1 MGNLLSEECE
11 TTSRK
16 GAYLKKALKLA
27 YTRKYIYAS
36 APVILILLVPL
47 TKDLRLMRILTTA
60 SIYAIYAASWD
71 LLSYSGQISFGHAA
85 FFGVGSLIVA
95 VLNTSFGVPTW
106 AAMPIAGFFALGTG
120 LIIGF
125 PCLRL
130 RGPYFILATFV
141 FAMVLYSTF
150 LHFRGIYGGG
160 GGGIYGIDPLHP
172 TPTYEYYIIIVLM
185 LAAIFM
191 MYKVAKS
198 KVGLI
203 FRTISD
209 DEVAAQAIGT
219 NTTKYKIIAFCIST
233 FIAGIAGGLYAVTM
247 RSIVPEEMFGF
258 DKNLLPLI
266 FAVVGGFHTI
276 FGSLIG
282 AYTLIIFGEYLRFT
296 IHLRLLTYTTL
307 VLLIIRFLPEGIAV
321 RAYKSLT
328 LAARSVRG
336 ASNTSQP
343 KSEN

>member
-16 GAYLKKALKLA
+16 GVYLKKALKLA
-27 YTRKYIYAS
+27 YTRKYIYAL

-47 TKDLRLMRILTTA
+47 TKDVRLMHILIA
-60 SIYAIYAASWD
+60 ANIYGIYAAAWD

-85 FFGVGSLIVA
+85 FFGVGSITVA
-95 VLNTSFGVPTW
+95 WLNTSFGVPAW
-106 AAMPIAGFFALGTG
+106 AAMPIAGFFALVTG
-120 LIIGF
+120 LIVGI

-141 FAMVLYSTF
+141 FAMVLRSIS
-150 LHFRGIYGGG
+150 LHFRDLYGAGGG
-160 GGGIYGIDPLHP
+160 GVFGIDPLHP
-172 TPTYEYYIIIVLM
+172 TVTYEYYIITFIM
-185 LAAIFM
+185 LVAIFM
-191 MYKVAKS
+191 MYKVSKS
-198 KVGLI
+198 KLGLI

-233 FIAGIAGGLYAVTM
+233 FIAGVVGGLYATTKGAL
-247 RSIVPEEMFGF
+247 VPEEVFGF

-266 FAVVGGFHTI
+266 FAVVGGSHTI
-276 FGSLIG
+276 FGSLVG
-282 AYTLIIFGEYLRFT
+282 AYTLVLLGEYLRFT
-296 IHLRLLTYTTL
+296 IHLRLLAYTAV
-307 VLLIIRFLPEGIAV
+307 VLLVIRFLPEGIAIG
-321 RAYKSLT
+321 AYRRL
-328 LAARSVRG
+328 ARSARH
-336 ASNTSQP
+336 S